1 MESPP
6 NGEDAFESVICP
18 IVARF
23 SILLGGMPLAESA
36 NAQPGASTWTY
47 GKNSRIVLAEQ
58 LLARQGSPHSSWI
71 VRSRE

>member
-23 SILLGGMPLAESA
+23 SILLGGMPLAGPA
-36 NAQPGASTWTY
+36 NAQRAGTRTY

>member
-23 SILLGGMPLAESA
+23 SILQGGMRL
-36 NAQPGASTWTY
+36 GARAGPAY

-58 LLARQGSPHSSWI
+58 LLARHGKPHSPWI